1 MQRKISALIGA
12 SLLVTA
18 FLGFGSTNVG
28 AADAGKVDIK
38 VDLSYNTDHKV
49 WEANNVATDG
59 VWPNQRE
66 LLGSTTP
73 TSNLGSL
80 GGSVD
85 VDIEVGVDN
94 TQISLFTNEANSFT
108 MAKITLTGDMFG
120 TLSTFVDG
128 LFVTDAASLVI
139 DNSVPGTV
147 VLTWT
152 SDGSCASLAEGG
164 ESVFNLTAPVVSP
177 PTSIDAGQLGGIP
190 ATGSNSSSVAL
201 IAALTLL
208 AGGALVLTTRRRM
221 HHG

>member
-12 SLLVTA
+12 SLLVTT

-38 VDLSYNTDHKV
+38 VDLSNGANHKV
-49 WEANNVATDG
+49 WEANNLATDG

-66 LLGSTTP
+66 LLGSSRP
-73 TSNLGSL
+73 TSNTADI

-85 VDIEVGVDN
+85 VDIEIGAEN
-94 TQISLFTNEANSFT
+94 TQISIFTNIPDCFDQAT
-108 MAKITLTGDMFG
+108 ITLTGDMFG
-120 TLSTFVDG
+120 TLSTFRDE
-128 LFVTDAASLVI
+128 LFNFVVNLAI

-152 SDGSCASLAEGG
+152 SDGSCGSLADGG

-190 ATGSNSSSVAL
+190 ATGSNSGSVAL

-208 AGGALVLTTRRRM
+208 VGGALVLTTRRRM
-221 HHG
+221 HHS